1 MLARVVAIAV
11 VVAAVGG
18 GSTAVQIFNP
28 RQINDLVMLCLEM
41 QGEVAALATK
51 TAEGAFEGPTEVLD
65 LLAVVDRDQV
75 ATHFR
80 VLRLGASLPS
90 TPAELG

>member
-11 VVAAVGG
+11 VVAAGGG

-51 TAEGAFEGPTEVLD
+51 TAEGPTEVLD

>member
-11 VVAAVGG
+11 VVAAGGG

-28 RQINDLVMLCLEM
+28 RQINDLVMLCLVM